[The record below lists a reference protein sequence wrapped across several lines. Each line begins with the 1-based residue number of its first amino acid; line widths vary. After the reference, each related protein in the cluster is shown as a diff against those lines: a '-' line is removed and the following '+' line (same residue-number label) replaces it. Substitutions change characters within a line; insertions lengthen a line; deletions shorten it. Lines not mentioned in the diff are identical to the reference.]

1 MPLSQ
6 DEQKALWLPV
16 CETQLQ
22 GEYLKA
28 DSARYRPLRNL
39 FNIAQSSL
47 RRLLQ
52 QTDEESRAQHRQQML
67 ADQTALADALFPV
80 LADTAR
86 DISLSGWYL
95 WCQILQDP
103 SLRALEQ
110 SLAWFSVQMTEHWE
124 HLPPQHTEDP
134 QAEQIKVQELSLILG
149 TGTENC
155 LFYSAVL
162 LLPVADD
169 IPYYHYLQC
178 QHRGTLPDLPARS
191 EEVRTD
197 ARQRIDVLT
206 QCLTHLQPLAA
217 FFTARSAAGTVH
229 PAFFTELLTG
239 YRSAVM
245 AVSGLPLSAPPA
257 TDAPPESLP
266 QKPESPGAAQSARPD
281 FPALS
286 QRNHHNRDT
295 ALRQLR
301 EISRYFRDSEPHSPI
316 SYLLEKAIR
325 WGQMSLAGLWQEILL
340 EDNSTLLDRIFS
352 LTGLNDMQMTELPEP
367 ESAISGT
374 ASADENPTLPAE
386 RGNTALRW

>member
-6 DEQKALWLPV
+6 DEQKTLWLPV
-16 CETQLQ
+16 SERQPQ

-28 DSARYRPLRNL
+28 DGARYRPLRNL

-67 ADQTALADALFPV
+67 ADQTALADALLPV
-80 LADTAR
+80 LTDTAR

-95 WCQILQDP
+95 WCQILQDT
-103 SLRALEQ
+103 SLCALEQ
-110 SLAWFSVQMTEHWE
+110 SLAWFTVQMTKHWE
-124 HLPPQHTEDP
+124 QLPPQHEADP
-134 QAEQIKVQELSLILG
+134 QAEQIKLQELSLILG
-149 TGTENC
+149 SGTENC

-178 QHRGTLPDLPARS
+178 QHRGTLPDSPSHSAQS
-191 EEVRTD
+191 QAD

-206 QCLTHLQPLAA
+206 QCLAHLQPLTV
-217 FFTARSAAGTVH
+217 FFAERGAGSTVS
-229 PAFFTELLTG
+229 PVFFTELLTG
-239 YRSAVM
+239 YRNAVM
-245 AVSGLPLSAPPA
+245 AVSGLTLPVPLVTEALPEH
-257 TDAPPESLP
+257 PPE
-266 QKPESPGAAQSARPD
+266 KTASPVAEPSERPD
-281 FPALS
+281 FPALR

-352 LTGLNDMQMTELPEP
+352 LTGLNDMQMTELPVP
-367 ESAISGT
+367 ESGPAC
-374 ASADENPTLPAE
+374 ADENPTLPAE
-386 RGNTALRW
+386 HSNTALRW

>member
-16 CETQLQ
+16 SEIQPQ
-22 GEYLKA
+22 GAYLKA

-67 ADQTALADALFPV
+67 ADQTALADALLPV
-80 LADTAR
+80 LTDTAR

-110 SLAWFSVQMTEHWE
+110 SLAWFVAQMTEHWE
-124 HLPPQHTEDP
+124 QLPPQHAEDP
-134 QAEQIKVQELSLILG
+134 QQAEQIKLQELSLILG

-178 QHRGTLPDLPARS
+178 QHRGAVPDLPPHIANS
-191 EEVRTD
+191 QAD

-206 QCLTHLQPLAA
+206 ECLAHLQPLAG
-217 FFTARSAAGTVH
+217 FFAGRGAGSTVY
-229 PAFFTELLTG
+229 PAFFTELLTD
-239 YRSAVM
+239 YRRAVM
-245 AVSGLPLSAPPA
+245 AVSGLPLSVPPV
-257 TDAPPESLP
+257 T
-266 QKPESPGAAQSARPD
+266 AAQPEHLPEKPVSPVAEQTSRPD

-301 EISRYFRDSEPHSPI
+301 EISRYFRESEPHSPL

-367 ESAISGT
+367 ESSTGTVSGE
-374 ASADENPTLPAE
+374 ENPTLPAE
-386 RGNTALRW
+386 HGNTALRW

>member
-6 DEQKALWLPV
+6 DEQKTLWLPV
-16 CETQLQ
+16 SERQPQ

-28 DSARYRPLRNL
+28 DGARYRPLRNL

-67 ADQTALADALFPV
+67 ADQTALADALLPV
-80 LADTAR
+80 LTDTAR

-103 SLRALEQ
+103 SLCALEQ
-110 SLAWFSVQMTEHWE
+110 SLAWFSVQMTKHWE
-124 HLPPQHTEDP
+124 QLPPQHEADP
-134 QAEQIKVQELSLILG
+134 QAEQIKLQELSLILG
-149 TGTENC
+149 SGTENC

-178 QHRGTLPDLPARS
+178 QHRGTLPDSPSHSAQS
-191 EEVRTD
+191 QAD

-206 QCLTHLQPLAA
+206 QCLAHLQPLTV
-217 FFTARSAAGTVH
+217 FFAERGAGSTVS
-229 PAFFTELLTG
+229 PVFFTELLTG
-239 YRSAVM
+239 YRNAVM
-245 AVSGLPLSAPPA
+245 AVSGLTLPVPPVTEA
-257 TDAPPESLP
+257 LPEHPPE
-266 QKPESPGAAQSARPD
+266 KTASPVAEPSERPD
-281 FPALS
+281 FPALR

-352 LTGLNDMQMTELPEP
+352 LTGLNDMQMTELPVP
-367 ESAISGT
+367 ESGPAC
-374 ASADENPTLPAE
+374 ADENPTLPAE
-386 RGNTALRW
+386 HGNTALRW

>member
-6 DEQKALWLPV
+6 DEQKTLWLPV
-16 CETQLQ
+16 CERQPQ

-28 DSARYRPLRNL
+28 DGARYRPLRNL

-52 QTDEESRAQHRQQML
+52 QTDEESRAQYRQQML
-67 ADQTALADALFPV
+67 ADQTALADALLPV
-80 LADTAR
+80 LTDTAR

-95 WCQILQDP
+95 WCQMLQDP
-103 SLRALEQ
+103 SLCALEQ
-110 SLAWFSVQMTEHWE
+110 SLAWFSVQITKHWE
-124 HLPPQHTEDP
+124 QLPPQHQEDP
-134 QAEQIKVQELSLILG
+134 QAEQIKLQELSLILG
-149 TGTENC
+149 SGTENC
-155 LFYSAVL
+155 LFYSALL
-162 LLPVADD
+162 LLPVTDD

-178 QHRGTLPDLPARS
+178 QHRGMLPDSSSHSAQS
-191 EEVRTD
+191 QAD

-206 QCLTHLQPLAA
+206 QCLAHLQPLAA
-217 FFTARSAAGTVH
+217 FFAERGAGSAVS
-229 PAFFTELLTG
+229 PVFFTELLTG
-239 YRSAVM
+239 YRNAVM
-245 AVSGLPLSAPPA
+245 AVSGLALSAPPVTA
-257 TDAPPESLP
+257 AQPEHPPE
-266 QKPESPGAAQSARPD
+266 KTASPGAELSGRPD

-325 WGQMSLAGLWQEILL
+325 WGQMSLGGLWQEILL

-367 ESAISGT
+367 ESDT

>member
-6 DEQKALWLPV
+6 DEQKTLWLPV
-16 CETQLQ
+16 SERQPQ

-28 DSARYRPLRNL
+28 DGARYRPLRNL

-67 ADQTALADALFPV
+67 ADQTALADALLPV
-80 LADTAR
+80 LTDTAR

-103 SLRALEQ
+103 SLCALEQ
-110 SLAWFSVQMTEHWE
+110 SLAWFTVQMTKHWE
-124 HLPPQHTEDP
+124 QLPPQHEADP
-134 QAEQIKVQELSLILG
+134 QAEQIKLQELSLILG
-149 TGTENC
+149 SGTENC

-178 QHRGTLPDLPARS
+178 QHRGTLPDSPSHSAQS
-191 EEVRTD
+191 QAD

-206 QCLTHLQPLAA
+206 QCLAHLQPLTV
-217 FFTARSAAGTVH
+217 FFAERGAGSTVS
-229 PAFFTELLTG
+229 PVFFTELLTG
-239 YRSAVM
+239 YRNAVM
-245 AVSGLPLSAPPA
+245 AVSGLTLPVPPVTEA
-257 TDAPPESLP
+257 LPEHPPE
-266 QKPESPGAAQSARPD
+266 KTASPVAEPSERPD
-281 FPALS
+281 FPALR

-352 LTGLNDMQMTELPEP
+352 LTGLNDMQMTELPVP
-367 ESAISGT
+367 ESGPAC
-374 ASADENPTLPAE
+374 ADENPTLPAE
-386 RGNTALRW
+386 HSNTALRW

>member
-6 DEQKALWLPV
+6 DEQKTLWLPV
-16 CETQLQ
+16 SERQPQ

-28 DSARYRPLRNL
+28 DGARYRPLRNL

-67 ADQTALADALFPV
+67 ADQTALADALLPV
-80 LADTAR
+80 LTDTAR

-103 SLRALEQ
+103 SLCALEQ
-110 SLAWFSVQMTEHWE
+110 SLAWFSVQMTKHWE
-124 HLPPQHTEDP
+124 QLPPQHEADP
-134 QAEQIKVQELSLILG
+134 QAEQIKLQELSLILG
-149 TGTENC
+149 SGTENC

-178 QHRGTLPDLPARS
+178 QHRGTLPDSPSHSAQS
-191 EEVRTD
+191 QAD

-206 QCLTHLQPLAA
+206 QCLAHLQPLTV
-217 FFTARSAAGTVH
+217 FFAERGAGSTVS
-229 PAFFTELLTG
+229 PVFFTELLTG
-239 YRSAVM
+239 YRNAVM
-245 AVSGLPLSAPPA
+245 AVSGLTLPVPPVTEA
-257 TDAPPESLP
+257 LPEHPPE
-266 QKPESPGAAQSARPD
+266 KTASPVAEPSERPD
-281 FPALS
+281 FPALR

-352 LTGLNDMQMTELPEP
+352 LTGLNDMQMTELPVP
-367 ESAISGT
+367 ESGPAC
-374 ASADENPTLPAE
+374 ADENPTLPAE
-386 RGNTALRW
+386 HSNTALRW

>member
-6 DEQKALWLPV
+6 DELKALWLPV
-16 CETQLQ
+16 SETLPQ
-22 GEYLKA
+22 GAYLKA

-52 QTDEESRAQHRQQML
+52 QTDEESRARHREQML
-67 ADQTALADALFPV
+67 ADQTALADALRPV

-110 SLAWFSVQMTEHWE
+110 LLAWFAVQMTEHWE
-124 HLPPQHTEDP
+124 QLPPQHTEDP
-134 QAEQIKVQELSLILG
+134 QAEQIKLQELSLILG

-162 LLPVADD
+162 LLPVADN

-178 QHRGTLPDLPARS
+178 QHRGTVPDLPPHAAHS
-191 EEVRTD
+191 QAD

-206 QCLTHLQPLAA
+206 QCLAHLQPLPA
-217 FFTARSAAGTVH
+217 FFAERGAGGTVSSV
-229 PAFFTELLTG
+229 FFTELLTG

-245 AVSGLPLSAPPA
+245 VISGLPLSVPPA
-257 TDAPPESLP
+257 TDTQPEHRPEKPVSPAAVLP
-266 QKPESPGAAQSARPD
+266 GRPD

-367 ESAISGT
+367 ESGT

>member
-6 DEQKALWLPV
+6 DEQKTLWLPV
-16 CETQLQ
+16 SERQPQ

-28 DSARYRPLRNL
+28 DGARYRPLRNL

-67 ADQTALADALFPV
+67 ADQTALADALLPV
-80 LADTAR
+80 LTDTAR

-103 SLRALEQ
+103 SLHALEQ
-110 SLAWFSVQMTEHWE
+110 SLAWFSVQITKHLEQ
-124 HLPPQHTEDP
+124 LPPQHQEDP
-134 QAEQIKVQELSLILG
+134 QAEQIKLQELSLILG
-149 TGTENC
+149 SGTENC

-178 QHRGTLPDLPARS
+178 QHRGTLPDSPSHSAQS
-191 EEVRTD
+191 QAD

-206 QCLTHLQPLAA
+206 QCLAHLQPLTV
-217 FFTARSAAGTVH
+217 FFAERGAGSTVS
-229 PAFFTELLTG
+229 PVFFTELLTG
-239 YRSAVM
+239 YRNAVM
-245 AVSGLPLSAPPA
+245 AVSGLTLPVPPVTEA
-257 TDAPPESLP
+257 LPEHPPE
-266 QKPESPGAAQSARPD
+266 KTASPVAEPSERPD
-281 FPALS
+281 FPALR

-352 LTGLNDMQMTELPEP
+352 LTGLNDMQMTELPVP
-367 ESAISGT
+367 ESGPAC
-374 ASADENPTLPAE
+374 ADENPTLPAE
-386 RGNTALRW
+386 HSNTALRW

>member
-6 DEQKALWLPV
+6 DEQKTLWLPV
-16 CETQLQ
+16 SERQPQ

-28 DSARYRPLRNL
+28 DGARYRPLRNL

-67 ADQTALADALFPV
+67 ADQTALADALLPV
-80 LADTAR
+80 LTDTAR

-95 WCQILQDP
+95 WCQILQDT
-103 SLRALEQ
+103 SLCALEQ
-110 SLAWFSVQMTEHWE
+110 SLAWFTVQMTKHWE
-124 HLPPQHTEDP
+124 QLPPQHEADP
-134 QAEQIKVQELSLILG
+134 QAEQIKLQELSLILG
-149 TGTENC
+149 SGTENC

-178 QHRGTLPDLPARS
+178 QHRGTLPDSPSHSAQS
-191 EEVRTD
+191 QAD

-206 QCLTHLQPLAA
+206 QCLAHLQPLTV
-217 FFTARSAAGTVH
+217 FFAERGAGSTVS
-229 PAFFTELLTG
+229 PVFFTELLTG
-239 YRSAVM
+239 YRNAVM
-245 AVSGLPLSAPPA
+245 AVSGLTLPVPPVTEA
-257 TDAPPESLP
+257 LPEHPPE
-266 QKPESPGAAQSARPD
+266 KTASPVAEPSERPD
-281 FPALS
+281 FPALR

-352 LTGLNDMQMTELPEP
+352 LTGLNDMQMTELPVP
-367 ESAISGT
+367 ESGPAC
-374 ASADENPTLPAE
+374 ADENPTLPAE
-386 RGNTALRW
+386 HSNTALRW